1 MQFLFLILSIDF
13 KKSINVHFAD
23 VAKVHADIWNILKH
37 ADITVW
43 TKFAGHPLNDIS
55 EPSEND
61 SESQIEIESS
71 NRPKKRA
78 KTSNCEWFMNPKNR

>member
-1 MQFLFLILSIDF
+1 MELAELIYEEC
-13 KKSINVHFAD
+13 
-23 VAKVHADIWNILKH
+23 HAEEYIL
-37 ADITVW
+37 
-43 TKFAGHPLNDIS
+43 DIS

-78 KTSNCEWFMNPKNR
+78 KTSNWEWFMNPKNR